1 MFNFKNI
8 LPIGA
13 LLYTMQF
20 SNLGP
25 FRDAQGYYREIPGL
39 TDEEREKQY
48 YRDHIEALSQFP
60 AVKTKKL
67 ISIEK

>member
-1 MFNFKNI
+1 
-8 LPIGA
+8 
-13 LLYTMQF
+13 MQF